1 MFGDLGSA
9 FMAFEKDLTLL
20 VDDEGEVE
28 EDGYVAKKPYTEV
41 GFKGVIQTPLGVA
54 QFPQNLNLGVNGM
67 KFVGDV
73 VLYLRLGQKG
83 MPILKI
89 GDKIRDTAGLIWKL
103 HSVEEYSNFN
113 VGLYGLSR
121 VD

>member
-9 FMAFEKDLTLL
+9 FMAFEKDLTLMI
-20 VDDEGEVE
+20 DDEGEVE

-41 GFKGVIQTPLGVA
+41 AFKGVIQTPLGVA

-73 VLYLRLGQKG
+73 VLYLRLGQSG
-83 MPILKI
+83 MPTLKI
-89 GDKIRDTAGLIWKL
+89 GDKIRDGAGLIWKL
-103 HSVEEYSNFN
+103 HSVEDYSSFN